1 MSIATARFT
10 VELTPSSRVD
20 VIDIKEHVHQAYGD
34 ILSLYSRALYCS
46 YHTTAGFY
54 DQSLCDRLGY
64 SPETLQAF
72 LSAFQELFPPGAE
85 YRHDQLHL
93 RSELSE
99 EERSREPRNADS
111 HLQFIGSGLENCVTY
126 LNRPDTPV
134 YFVELDG
141 INEDTPRRR
150 RSTVI
155 GFNHEVVVD
164 RLEVDIPVST
174 HSIDSI
180 SLKDARIGIY
190 DRLQQLIDRHG
201 IKEGWVEIDLFP
213 DEHNT
218 GLTVNEYET
227 LLMKHDL
234 ADVLRDPLRFV
245 AEKGRNMLRNPR
257 QIPGKAKNYAKYDL
271 VRVMN
276 RAFDKLGLSES
287 VVERIVDRLMA
298 LPASHFFG
306 MKRSVR
312 LLVTEGEATHG
323 SSIVQGTYQSP
334 ILVQWQ
340 KAKRG
345 SRRLRITL
353 KQCT

>member
-1 MSIATARFT
+1 MNTATARFT
-10 VELTPSSRVD
+10 VELIPSSRVD
-20 VIDIKEHVHQAYGD
+20 VINIKDHIQETHGD
-34 ILSLYSRALYCS
+34 VLSCYNRALYCS

-54 DQSLCDRLGY
+54 DQSLCDRLDH

-72 LSAFQELFPPGAE
+72 LGAFQEFFPAGAE

-93 RSELSE
+93 RSELSD
-99 EERSREPRNADS
+99 EERRHEPRNADS
-111 HLQFIGSGLENCVTY
+111 HLQFIGSGLENCVAY
-126 LNRPDTPV
+126 HNRPDTPV
-134 YFVELDG
+134 YFVDLDG
-141 INEDTPRRR
+141 VNADTPRRR

-155 GFNHEVVVD
+155 GFNRGALVE
-164 RLEVDIPVST
+164 RLDIEIPVST

-180 SLKDARIGIY
+180 SLKDARLGMY
-190 DRLQQLIDRHG
+190 DRLQDLIDRHG
-201 IKEGWVEIDLFP
+201 IEEGWVEIELYP

-234 ADVLRDPLRFV
+234 ADVLRDPLRFA
-245 AEKGRNMLRNPR
+245 AEKGRSMLRNPL
-257 QIPGKAKNYAKYDL
+257 QIPEKAKNYAKYDL

-287 VVERIVDRLMA
+287 VVERLVDRLMA
-298 LPASHFFG
+298 FPASHFFG

-312 LLVTEGEATHG
+312 LLVTEGEAVRRP
-323 SSIVQGTYQSP
+323 SIVQGDYQSP

-340 KAKRG
+340 KAERG
-345 SRRLRITL
+345 SRRLRVSL
-353 KQCT
+353 NECR